1 MLNKYLNER
10 TNLNS
15 TKEAWEFAWFK
26 QRSRV
31 SDIINIGRRIYNYFL
46 FRFLKKYINNQ
57 TEFLEFGC
65 GTATLGVRLAREVKS
80 YTGFDIAENALKEA
94 VENFKK
100 SGLNNFSF
108 EIKDITKLQNDEK
121 FDVVWSQGLIEHF
134 AEPHKLINS
143 HLMACRRGGLVII
156 SVPARYS
163 YHYLLYMLTRLNFLR
178 KFWPWPDQIFISKK
192 MFNQYMKILE
202 GNYYSYKVIYLKPR
216 ILGLLIIIIEK

>member
-108 EIKDITKLQNDEK
+108 EIKDITKLQSDK
-121 FDVVWSQGLIEHF
+121 QFDIVWSQGLIEHF
-134 AEPHKLINS
+134 A
-143 HLMACRRGGLVII
+143 
-156 SVPARYS
+156 
-163 YHYLLYMLTRLNFLR
+163 
-178 KFWPWPDQIFISKK
+178 
-192 MFNQYMKILE
+192 
-202 GNYYSYKVIYLKPR
+202 
-216 ILGLLIIIIEK
+216 